1 MQTVEIETED
11 GIYVIRKSFVDEIN
25 KMSRSRFSLL
35 GRKFIISSEL
45 IIAMAIN
52 ENMVIERRDL

>member
-1 MQTVEIETED
+1 MQTLEVETED

-35 GRKFIISSEL
+35 GRNFVITPDMIVKLSIE
-45 IIAMAIN
+45 
-52 ENMVIERRDL
+52 ENMIIGRMDK